1 MAMTKKD
8 QDALAAAGKA
18 WTEANARGDKAG
30 MEAAHKQAES
40 IRNSYGYSGGSD
52 GSQYIKGNSADS
64 KKFSSSGGNKTGGQY
79 VGVGAGDQY
88 NRNQV
93 GMTAADQA
101 ELNKWGAAYN
111 SAATQEEKDYAHKMA
126 EEIRAKYQYSG
137 GDDGSEY
144 LPFMNQYGTFPYPQ
158 PPKYTDQYSSRID
171 EMLDKLLNRDKF
183 SYDYTKDPLW
193 QQYQSQ
199 YLREGERAM
208 EDTLGQLSARTGGLS
223 SSWAQTAGQQAQNY
237 YASKAAD
244 KIPELYQL
252 AYNMY
257 LKDIDTQVQD
267 LGLLNDMSDRQYNRY
282 RDTMSDWMNDRNF
295 AYGVYRD
302 DIGDDRYKNEW
313 NYNVN
318 RDQISDNRY
327 ENETAYNR
335 ALQLLQAGIMPGND
349 VLTQAGLTAS
359 QAAGI
364 LANRT
369 KSSGGS
375 GGRRV
380 SSSSGGGGGTDWSKL
395 EAWVAK
401 YGDDSAEDYIG
412 EHYKELGYSSKSAA
426 LSGWKNHLLES
437 GYGEESQENLPVDM
451 DSVLA
456 LGYGPV
462 SEAYLADLV
471 KKGEVEMYAEDGKT
485 KFRKATPG
493 GYLAIRNN
501 LLR

>member
-40 IRNSYGYSGGSD
+40 IRGSYGYSGGSD

-101 ELNKWGAAYN
+101 ELSKWGAAYN

-158 PPKYTDQYSSRID
+158 PQKYTDQYSSRID

-237 YASKAAD
+237 YASQAAD

-257 LKDIDTQVQD
+257 LKDIDTQIQD

-302 DIGDDRYKNEW
+302 DISDNRYKNEW

-335 ALQLLQAGIMPGND
+335 ALQLLQAGIMPGSD

-369 KSSGGS
+369 KSSSGGS

-380 SSSSGGGGGTDWSKL
+380 SSSGGGGGQ
-395 EAWVAK
+395 
-401 YGDDSAEDYIG
+401 DYAG
-412 EHYKELGYSSKSAA
+412 LYKAA
-426 LSGWKNHLLES
+426 QES
-437 GYGEESQENLPVDM
+437 GYPKSFISNNYKKYGFTSATGLYDGYQSWESEDREESTGGSTDFKTR
-451 DSVLA
+451 VLNNMKDVVSKNGGLNSAQINQLKTYVLWHTLTEEDVNEILDA
-456 LGYGPV
+456 LGYG
-462 SEAYLADLV
+462 
-471 KKGEVEMYAEDGKT
+471 G
-485 KFRKATPG
+485 
-493 GYLAIRNN
+493 
-501 LLR
+501 

>member
-52 GSQYIKGNSADS
+52 GSQRIPTSSKG
-64 KKFSSSGGNKTGGQY
+64 SSSGGNKTGGQY

-158 PPKYTDQYSSRID
+158 PPKYTDQYSNRID

-208 EDTLGQLSARTGGLS
+208 EDTMGQLSARTGGLS

-237 YASKAAD
+237 YASQAAD

-267 LGLLNDMSDRQYNRY
+267 LGLLNNMSDRQYNRY
-282 RDTMSDWMNDRNF
+282 RDTMNDWMNDRNF

-335 ALQLLQAGIMPGND
+335 ALQLLQAGIMPGSD

-380 SSSSGGGGGTDWSKL
+380 SSSGGGGGGSQ
-395 EAWVAK
+395 
-401 YGDDSAEDYIG
+401 DYAG
-412 EHYKELGYSSKSAA
+412 LYKAA
-426 LSGWKNHLLES
+426 QES
-437 GYGEESQENLPVDM
+437 GYPKSFISNNYKKYGFTSATGLYDGYQSWENEDGTGDDTDFKTRVLNNMKDVVSKNGGLTSAQISQLKNYVAGHMLTEDEVNEILD
-451 DSVLA
+451 D
-456 LGYGPV
+456 LGYG
-462 SEAYLADLV
+462 
-471 KKGEVEMYAEDGKT
+471 G
-485 KFRKATPG
+485 
-493 GYLAIRNN
+493 
-501 LLR
+501 

>member
-30 MEAAHKQAES
+30 MEAAHRQAES

-79 VGVGAGDQY
+79 VGVAAGDQY
-88 NRNQV
+88 NRNQA

-101 ELNKWGAAYN
+101 ELSKWGAAYN

-126 EEIRAKYQYSG
+126 EGIRAKYQYSG

-208 EDTLGQLSARTGGLS
+208 QDTLGQLSARTGGLS

-237 YASKAAD
+237 YASQAAD

-257 LKDIDTQVQD
+257 LKDIDTQIQD
-267 LGLLNDMSDRQYNRY
+267 LGLLNDMSDRQYDRY

-318 RDQISDNRY
+318 RDQIGDKRY

-335 ALQLLQAGIMPGND
+335 ALQLLQAGIMPGSD

-364 LANRT
+364 LADRS
-369 KSSGGS
+369 KGSSGSS

-380 SSSSGGGGGTDWSKL
+380 SPSGGGGADWSKL
-395 EAWVAK
+395 EDWVAK
-401 YGDDSAEDYIG
+401 YGEDSAEDYIG

-426 LSGWKNHLLES
+426 LSGWKNHLLERGTEGRS
-437 GYGEESQENLPVDM
+437 PDLKTAVLNNLQDVVSKNGGLTSAQLEQLKNYVAGQMLTEDEVNEIL
-451 DSVLA
+451 DA
-456 LGYGPV
+456 LGYG
-462 SEAYLADLV
+462 
-471 KKGEVEMYAEDGKT
+471 G
-485 KFRKATPG
+485 
-493 GYLAIRNN
+493 
-501 LLR
+501 

>member
-40 IRNSYGYSGGSD
+40 IRGGYGYSGGSD
-52 GSQYIKGNSADS
+52 GSQRIPTSSKG
-64 KKFSSSGGNKTGGQY
+64 SSSGGNKTGGQY

-101 ELNKWGAAYN
+101 ELSKWGAAYN

-237 YASKAAD
+237 YASQAAD

-295 AYGVYRD
+295 AYSAYRD
-302 DIGDDRYKNEW
+302 DIGDDRYK
-313 NYNVN
+313 
-318 RDQISDNRY
+318 
-327 ENETAYNR
+327 NETAYNR
-335 ALQLLQAGIMPGND
+335 ALQLLQAGIMPGSD

-364 LANRT
+364 LANRS
-369 KSSGGS
+369 KGSSGGS
-375 GGRRV
+375 GSRRV
-380 SSSSGGGGGTDWSKL
+380 SSPSGGGQ
-395 EAWVAK
+395 
-401 YGDDSAEDYIG
+401 DYAG
-412 EHYKELGYSSKSAA
+412 LYKAA
-426 LSGWKNHLLES
+426 QES
-437 GYGEESQENLPVDM
+437 GYPKSFISNNYKKYGFTSATGLYDGYQSWESEDGTG
-451 DSVLA
+451 DDTDFKTRVLNNMKDVVSKNGGLNSAQISQLKNYVAGHMLTEDEVNEILDA
-456 LGYGPV
+456 LGYG
-462 SEAYLADLV
+462 
-471 KKGEVEMYAEDGKT
+471 G
-485 KFRKATPG
+485 
-493 GYLAIRNN
+493 
-501 LLR
+501 

>member
-18 WTEANARGDKAG
+18 WNEANARGDKAG

-40 IRNSYGYSGGSD
+40 IRGGYGYSGGSD
-52 GSQYIKGNSADS
+52 GSQRIPTSSKG
-64 KKFSSSGGNKTGGQY
+64 SSSGGNKTGGQY

-111 SAATQEEKDYAHKMA
+111 SAATQEEKNYAHKMA

-158 PPKYTDQYSSRID
+158 PQKYTDQYSSRID

-237 YASKAAD
+237 YASQAAD

-267 LGLLNDMSDRQYNRY
+267 LGLLNNMSDRQYNRY

-318 RDQISDNRY
+318 RDQIGDKRY

-335 ALQLLQAGIMPGND
+335 ALQLLQAGIMPGSD
-349 VLTQAGLTAS
+349 VLTQAGLTAG

-369 KSSGGS
+369 TSKSSGGS
-375 GGRRV
+375 SGRRV
-380 SSSSGGGGGTDWSKL
+380 SSPSGGGQ
-395 EAWVAK
+395 
-401 YGDDSAEDYIG
+401 DYAG
-412 EHYKELGYSSKSAA
+412 LYKAA
-426 LSGWKNHLLES
+426 QES
-437 GYGEESQENLPVDM
+437 GYPKSFISNNYKKYGFTSATGLYDGYQSWESEDGAGGDTDFKTRVLNNMKDVVSKNGGLNSAQINQLKTYVLWHTLTEEDVNEILD
-451 DSVLA
+451 A
-456 LGYGPV
+456 LGYG
-462 SEAYLADLV
+462 
-471 KKGEVEMYAEDGKT
+471 G
-485 KFRKATPG
+485 
-493 GYLAIRNN
+493 
-501 LLR
+501 

>member
-1 MAMTKKD
+1 MAMSKKD
-8 QDALAAAGKA
+8 QDALSAAGKA
-18 WTEANARGDKAG
+18 WNEANARGDKAG

-40 IRNSYGYSGGSD
+40 IRNNYGYSGGSD
-52 GSQYIKGNSADS
+52 GSQHITGNSADS

-88 NRNQV
+88 NRDQV
-93 GMTAADQA
+93 GMSAADQA
-101 ELNKWGAAYN
+101 ELSKWGEAYN
-111 SAATQEEKDYAHKMA
+111 NATSQAEKDYAHKMA
-126 EEIRAKYQYSG
+126 EEIRARYQYSG
-137 GDDGSEY
+137 GGDGSEY

-158 PPKYTDQYSSRID
+158 PPQYTDQYSSRID

-237 YASKAAD
+237 YASQAAD

-267 LGLLNDMSDRQYNRY
+267 LGLLNNMSDRQYNRY

-327 ENETAYNR
+327 ESETAYNR
-335 ALQLLQAGIMPGND
+335 ALQLLQAGIMPGSD

-369 KSSGGS
+369 KSSSGGS

-380 SSSSGGGGGTDWSKL
+380 SSSGGGGGQ
-395 EAWVAK
+395 
-401 YGDDSAEDYIG
+401 DYAG
-412 EHYKELGYSSKSAA
+412 LYKAA
-426 LSGWKNHLLES
+426 QES
-437 GYGEESQENLPVDM
+437 GYPKSFISNNYKKYGFTSATGLYDGYQSWESGDREESTGGSTDFKTR
-451 DSVLA
+451 VLNNMKDVVSKNGGLTSAQISQLKNYVAGHMLTEDEVNEILDA
-456 LGYGPV
+456 LGYG
-462 SEAYLADLV
+462 
-471 KKGEVEMYAEDGKT
+471 G
-485 KFRKATPG
+485 
-493 GYLAIRNN
+493 
-501 LLR
+501 

>member
-18 WTEANARGDKAG
+18 WNEANARGDKAG

-40 IRNSYGYSGGSD
+40 IRGNYGYSGGSD
-52 GSQYIKGNSADS
+52 GSQRIPTSSKG
-64 KKFSSSGGNKTGGQY
+64 SSSGGNKTGGQY

-101 ELNKWGAAYN
+101 ELSKWGAAYN

-208 EDTLGQLSARTGGLS
+208 EDTMGQLSARTGGLS

-237 YASKAAD
+237 YASQAAD

-295 AYGVYRD
+295 AY
-302 DIGDDRYKNEW
+302 
-313 NYNVN
+313 
-318 RDQISDNRY
+318 
-327 ENETAYNR
+327 
-335 ALQLLQAGIMPGND
+335 
-349 VLTQAGLTAS
+349 
-359 QAAGI
+359 
-364 LANRT
+364 
-369 KSSGGS
+369 
-375 GGRRV
+375 RV
-380 SSSSGGGGGTDWSKL
+380 
-395 EAWVAK
+395 
-401 YGDDSAEDYIG
+401 
-412 EHYKELGYSSKSAA
+412 
-426 LSGWKNHLLES
+426 
-437 GYGEESQENLPVDM
+437 
-451 DSVLA
+451 
-456 LGYGPV
+456 
-462 SEAYLADLV
+462 
-471 KKGEVEMYAEDGKT
+471 
-485 KFRKATPG
+485 
-493 GYLAIRNN
+493 
-501 LLR
+501 

>member
-30 MEAAHKQAES
+30 MDAAHKQAES

-52 GSQYIKGNSADS
+52 GSQHITGNSADS

-101 ELNKWGAAYN
+101 ELSKWGAAYN

-158 PPKYTDQYSSRID
+158 PPQYTDQYSSRID

-183 SYDYTKDPLW
+183 SYDNTKDPLW

-237 YASKAAD
+237 YASQAAD

-257 LKDIDTQVQD
+257 LKDIDTQIQD

-302 DIGDDRYKNEW
+302 DISDDRYKNEW

-335 ALQLLQAGIMPGND
+335 ALQLLQAGIMPGSD

-380 SSSSGGGGGTDWSKL
+380 SPSGGGGG
-395 EAWVAK
+395 
-401 YGDDSAEDYIG
+401 GQDYAG
-412 EHYKELGYSSKSAA
+412 LYKAA
-426 LSGWKNHLLES
+426 QES
-437 GYGEESQENLPVDM
+437 GYPKSFISNNYKKYGFTSATGLYDGYQSWESGDGEESTGD
-451 DSVLA
+451 DTDFKTRVLNNMKDVVSKNGGLNSA
-456 LGYGPV
+456 QISQLKNYVAGHMLTEDEVNEILDTLGYG
-462 SEAYLADLV
+462 
-471 KKGEVEMYAEDGKT
+471 G
-485 KFRKATPG
+485 
-493 GYLAIRNN
+493 
-501 LLR
+501 

>member
-40 IRNSYGYSGGSD
+40 IRGSYGYSGGSD

-101 ELNKWGAAYN
+101 ELSKWGAAYN

-158 PPKYTDQYSSRID
+158 PPQYTDQYSSRID

-237 YASKAAD
+237 YSSQAAD

-257 LKDIDTQVQD
+257 LKDIDTQIQD

-282 RDTMSDWMNDRNF
+282 RDIMSDWMNDRNF

-335 ALQLLQAGIMPGND
+335 ALHLLQAGIMPGSD

-369 KSSGGS
+369 TSKSSGGSS

-380 SSSSGGGGGTDWSKL
+380 SSSGGGSQ
-395 EAWVAK
+395 
-401 YGDDSAEDYIG
+401 DYAG
-412 EHYKELGYSSKSAA
+412 LYKAA
-426 LSGWKNHLLES
+426 QES
-437 GYGEESQENLPVDM
+437 GYPKSFISNNYKKYGFTSATGLYDGYQSWESEDGAGGDM
-451 DSVLA
+451 DFKTRVLNNMKDVVSKNGGLNSAQISQLKNYVAGHMLTEDEVNEILDA
-456 LGYGPV
+456 LGYG
-462 SEAYLADLV
+462 
-471 KKGEVEMYAEDGKT
+471 G
-485 KFRKATPG
+485 
-493 GYLAIRNN
+493 
-501 LLR
+501 

>member
-18 WTEANARGDKAG
+18 WNEANARGDKAG

-40 IRNSYGYSGGSD
+40 IRGGYGYSGGSD

-111 SAATQEEKDYAHKMA
+111 SAATQKEKDYAHKMA

-158 PPKYTDQYSSRID
+158 PQKYTDRYSSRID

-208 EDTLGQLSARTGGLS
+208 EDTMGQLSARTGGLS
-223 SSWAQTAGQQAQNY
+223 SSWAQTAAQQAQNY
-237 YASKAAD
+237 YASQAAD

-267 LGLLNDMSDRQYNRY
+267 LGLLNNMSDRQYNRY

-327 ENETAYNR
+327 ESETAYNR
-335 ALQLLQAGIMPGND
+335 ALQLLQAGIMPGSD

-369 KSSGGS
+369 TSKSSGGS

-380 SSSSGGGGGTDWSKL
+380 SSPSGGGQ
-395 EAWVAK
+395 
-401 YGDDSAEDYIG
+401 DYAG
-412 EHYKELGYSSKSAA
+412 LYKAA
-426 LSGWKNHLLES
+426 QES
-437 GYGEESQENLPVDM
+437 GYPKSFISNNYKKYGFTSATGLYDGYQSWESEVGAGDDM
-451 DSVLA
+451 DFKTRVLNNMKDVVSKNGGLNSAQINQLKTYVLWHTLTEEDVNEILDA
-456 LGYGPV
+456 LGYG
-462 SEAYLADLV
+462 
-471 KKGEVEMYAEDGKT
+471 G
-485 KFRKATPG
+485 
-493 GYLAIRNN
+493 
-501 LLR
+501 

>member
-40 IRNSYGYSGGSD
+40 IRNNYGYSGGSD
-52 GSQYIKGNSADS
+52 GSQRIPASSKG
-64 KKFSSSGGNKTGGQY
+64 SSSGGNKTGGQY

-101 ELNKWGAAYN
+101 ELSKWGKVYN
-111 SAATQEEKDYAHKMA
+111 SATTQEEKDYAHKMA
-126 EEIRAKYQYSG
+126 EEIRARYQYSG
-137 GDDGSEY
+137 GRDGSEY

-223 SSWAQTAGQQAQNY
+223 SSWAQTAAQQAQNY
-237 YASKAAD
+237 YASQAAD

-257 LKDIDTQVQD
+257 LKDIDNQMQD
-267 LGLLNDMSDRQYNRY
+267 LGLLNDMSDRQYSRY

-335 ALQLLQAGIMPGND
+335 ALQLLQAGIMPGSD

-364 LANRT
+364 LANRS
-369 KSSGGS
+369 KGSSGGS

-380 SSSSGGGGGTDWSKL
+380 SSSGGGSDQDYSALYRAAMDSGYPKSFISNNYK
-395 EAWVAK
+395 K
-401 YGDDSAEDYIG
+401 YGFSSATGLYDGYQEWAGTQGTGADRTSLNYDQDSGIFTWDGRDYN
-412 EHYKELGYSSKSAA
+412 SVSA
-426 LSGWKNHLLES
+426 LSEALTNAGLTD
-437 GYGEESQENLPVDM
+437 EEAE
-451 DSVLA
+451 A
-456 LGYGPV
+456 LKRKLSMFGF
-462 SEAYLADLV
+462 EA
-471 KKGEVEMYAEDGKT
+471 
-485 KFRKATPG
+485 
-493 GYLAIRNN
+493 
-501 LLR
+501 

>member
-18 WTEANARGDKAG
+18 WNEANARGDKAG

-158 PPKYTDQYSSRID
+158 PPKYTDQYSNRID

-237 YASKAAD
+237 YASQAAD

-267 LGLLNDMSDRQYNRY
+267 LGLLNNMSDRQYNRY

-335 ALQLLQAGIMPGND
+335 ALQLLQAGIMPGSD

-369 KSSGGS
+369 TNKSSGGSSGGS

-380 SSSSGGGGGTDWSKL
+380 SSSGGGSQ
-395 EAWVAK
+395 
-401 YGDDSAEDYIG
+401 DYAG
-412 EHYKELGYSSKSAA
+412 LYKAA
-426 LSGWKNHLLES
+426 QES
-437 GYGEESQENLPVDM
+437 GYPKSFISNNYKKYGFTSATGLYDGYQSWENENETGDDTDFKTRVLNNMKDAVSKNGGLNSAQISQLKNYVAGHMLTEDEVNEILD
-451 DSVLA
+451 A
-456 LGYGPV
+456 LGYG
-462 SEAYLADLV
+462 
-471 KKGEVEMYAEDGKT
+471 G
-485 KFRKATPG
+485 
-493 GYLAIRNN
+493 
-501 LLR
+501 

>member
-30 MEAAHKQAES
+30 MEAAHRQAES
-40 IRNSYGYSGGSD
+40 IRNSYGYSGGGD
-52 GSQYIKGNSADS
+52 GSQRIPTSS
-64 KKFSSSGGNKTGGQY
+64 KSNGGSGGNKTGGQY
-79 VGVGAGDQY
+79 VGVAAGDQY

-93 GMTAADQA
+93 GMTAADQT
-101 ELNKWGAAYN
+101 ELSKWGAAYN

-126 EEIRAKYQYSG
+126 EDIRAKYQYSG

-158 PPKYTDQYSSRID
+158 PQKYTDQYSSRID

-208 EDTLGQLSARTGGLS
+208 QDTLGQLSARTGGLS

-237 YASKAAD
+237 YASQAAD

-257 LKDIDTQVQD
+257 LKDIDTQIQD
-267 LGLLNDMSDRQYNRY
+267 LGLLNDMSDRQYDRY

-318 RDQISDNRY
+318 RDQIGDKRY

-335 ALQLLQAGIMPGND
+335 ALQLLQAGIMPGSD

-364 LANRT
+364 LANRS
-369 KSSGGS
+369 KGSSGGS
-375 GGRRV
+375 GGRRA
-380 SSSSGGGGGTDWSKL
+380 SPSGGGGADWSKL
-395 EAWVAK
+395 EDWVAK
-401 YGDDSAEDYIG
+401 YGEDSAEDYIG

-426 LSGWKNHLLES
+426 LSGWKNHLLERGTEGRS
-437 GYGEESQENLPVDM
+437 PDLKTAVLNNLQDVVSKNGGLTSAQLEQLKNYVAGQMLTEDEVNEIL
-451 DSVLA
+451 DA
-456 LGYGPV
+456 LGYG
-462 SEAYLADLV
+462 
-471 KKGEVEMYAEDGKT
+471 G
-485 KFRKATPG
+485 
-493 GYLAIRNN
+493 
-501 LLR
+501 

>member
-208 EDTLGQLSARTGGLS
+208 EDTMGQLSARTGGLS

-237 YASKAAD
+237 YASQAAD

-267 LGLLNDMSDRQYNRY
+267 LGLLNNMSDRQYNRY

-335 ALQLLQAGIMPGND
+335 ALQLLQAGIMPGSD

-369 KSSGGS
+369 TSKSSGGSSGGS

-380 SSSSGGGGGTDWSKL
+380 SSSGGGSQ
-395 EAWVAK
+395 
-401 YGDDSAEDYIG
+401 DYAG
-412 EHYKELGYSSKSAA
+412 LYKAA
-426 LSGWKNHLLES
+426 QES
-437 GYGEESQENLPVDM
+437 GYPKSFISNNYKKYGFTSATGLYDGYQSWENENETGDDTDFKTRVLNNMKDVVSKNGGLNSAQINQLKTYVLWHKLTEEDVNEILD
-451 DSVLA
+451 A
-456 LGYGPV
+456 LGYG
-462 SEAYLADLV
+462 
-471 KKGEVEMYAEDGKT
+471 G
-485 KFRKATPG
+485 
-493 GYLAIRNN
+493 
-501 LLR
+501 

>member
-18 WTEANARGDKAG
+18 WNEANARGDKAG

-64 KKFSSSGGNKTGGQY
+64 KKFSSSVGNKTGGQY

-237 YASKAAD
+237 YASQAAD

-257 LKDIDTQVQD
+257 LKDIDNQVQD
-267 LGLLNDMSDRQYNRY
+267 LGLLNNMSDRQYNRY

-335 ALQLLQAGIMPGND
+335 ALQLLQAGIMPGSD

-369 KSSGGS
+369 TSKSSGGSSGGS

-380 SSSSGGGGGTDWSKL
+380 SSSGGGSQ
-395 EAWVAK
+395 
-401 YGDDSAEDYIG
+401 DYAG
-412 EHYKELGYSSKSAA
+412 LYKAA
-426 LSGWKNHLLES
+426 QES
-437 GYGEESQENLPVDM
+437 GYPKSFISNNYKKYGFTSATGLYDGYQSWENEDGAGDDM
-451 DSVLA
+451 DFKTRVLNNMKDVVSKNGGLNSAQINQLKTYVLWHKLTEEDVNEILDA
-456 LGYGPV
+456 LGYG
-462 SEAYLADLV
+462 
-471 KKGEVEMYAEDGKT
+471 G
-485 KFRKATPG
+485 
-493 GYLAIRNN
+493 
-501 LLR
+501 

>member
-40 IRNSYGYSGGSD
+40 IRAGYGYSGGSD

-79 VGVGAGDQY
+79 VGVAAGDQY

-101 ELNKWGAAYN
+101 ELSKWGAAYN

-126 EEIRAKYQYSG
+126 EGIRAKYQYSG

-183 SYDYTKDPLW
+183 TYDYTQDPLW

-208 EDTLGQLSARTGGLS
+208 EDTLGQLSARTGGLA

-237 YASKAAD
+237 YASQAAD

-257 LKDIDTQVQD
+257 LKDIDTQIQD
-267 LGLLNDMSDRQYNRY
+267 LGLLSDMSDRQYDRY

-318 RDQISDNRY
+318 RDQISDKRY
-327 ENETAYNR
+327 ENETAYDR
-335 ALQLLQAGIMPGND
+335 ALQLLQAGIMPGGD
-349 VLTQAGLTAS
+349 VLTKAGLTAS

-364 LANRT
+364 IANRT
-369 KSSGGS
+369 KSSGGDKTNPKK
-375 GGRRV
+375 
-380 SSSSGGGGGTDWSKL
+380 TDDQSVYSKMQQAGITSEG
-395 EAWVAK
+395 EAYAWLIANGYNTTQAGKLAGYYLDWTNDNPV
-401 YGDDSAEDYIG
+401 E
-412 EHYKELGYSSKSAA
+412 ETPEEL
-426 LSGWKNHLLES
+426 
-437 GYGEESQENLPVDM
+437 PIDM

-462 SEAYLADLV
+462 SESYLASLV
-471 KKGEVEMYAEDGKT
+471 NSGKVEMYTEDGKT
-485 KFRKATPG
+485 KFRKAGTNK
-493 GYLAIRNN
+493 YQDIRDS
-501 LLR
+501 LF

>member
-30 MEAAHKQAES
+30 MDAAHKQAES
-40 IRNSYGYSGGSD
+40 IRNNYGYSGGSD
-52 GSQYIKGNSADS
+52 GSQRIPTSSKG
-64 KKFSSSGGNKTGGQY
+64 SSSGGNKTGGQY

-101 ELNKWGAAYN
+101 ELSKWGAAYN
-111 SAATQEEKDYAHKMA
+111 SAATQEEKNYAHKMA

-158 PPKYTDQYSSRID
+158 PPQYTDRYSSRVD

-237 YASKAAD
+237 YASQAAD

-257 LKDIDTQVQD
+257 LKDIDTQIQD

-302 DIGDDRYKNEW
+302 DISDDRYKNEW

-335 ALQLLQAGIMPGND
+335 ALQLLQAGIMPGSD

-380 SSSSGGGGGTDWSKL
+380 SSSGGGGGGSQ
-395 EAWVAK
+395 
-401 YGDDSAEDYIG
+401 DYAG
-412 EHYKELGYSSKSAA
+412 LYKAA
-426 LSGWKNHLLES
+426 QES
-437 GYGEESQENLPVDM
+437 GYPKSFISNNYKKYGFTSATGLYDGYQSWESGDGEESTGDNTDFKTR
-451 DSVLA
+451 VLNNMKDVVSKNGGLNSAQINQLKTYVLWHTLTEEDVNEILDA
-456 LGYGPV
+456 LGYG
-462 SEAYLADLV
+462 
-471 KKGEVEMYAEDGKT
+471 G
-485 KFRKATPG
+485 
-493 GYLAIRNN
+493 
-501 LLR
+501 

>member
-40 IRNSYGYSGGSD
+40 IRGSYGYSGGSD

-101 ELNKWGAAYN
+101 ELSKWGAAYN

-208 EDTLGQLSARTGGLS
+208 QDTLGQVSARTGGLS

-237 YASKAAD
+237 YASQAAD

-257 LKDIDTQVQD
+257 LKDIDTQIQD

-295 AYGVYRD
+295 AYSAYRD

-335 ALQLLQAGIMPGND
+335 ALQLLQAGIMPGSD

-364 LANRT
+364 LANRS
-369 KSSGGS
+369 KGSSGGS

-380 SSSSGGGGGTDWSKL
+380 SSPSGGSQ
-395 EAWVAK
+395 
-401 YGDDSAEDYIG
+401 DYAG
-412 EHYKELGYSSKSAA
+412 LYKAA
-426 LSGWKNHLLES
+426 QES
-437 GYGEESQENLPVDM
+437 GYPKSFISNNYKKYGFTSATGLYDGYQSWESDDGAGDDM
-451 DSVLA
+451 DFKTRVLNNMKDVVSKNGGLNSAQISQLKNYVAGHMLTEDEVNEILDA
-456 LGYGPV
+456 LGYG
-462 SEAYLADLV
+462 
-471 KKGEVEMYAEDGKT
+471 G
-485 KFRKATPG
+485 
-493 GYLAIRNN
+493 
-501 LLR
+501 

>member
-18 WTEANARGDKAG
+18 WTEANSRGDKAG

-158 PPKYTDQYSSRID
+158 PPKYTDQYSNRID

-237 YASKAAD
+237 YASQAAD

-267 LGLLNDMSDRQYNRY
+267 LGLLNNMSDRQYNRY

-335 ALQLLQAGIMPGND
+335 ALQLLQAGIMPGSD

-380 SSSSGGGGGTDWSKL
+380 SSSGGGGGGSQ
-395 EAWVAK
+395 
-401 YGDDSAEDYIG
+401 DYTG
-412 EHYKELGYSSKSAA
+412 LYKAA
-426 LSGWKNHLLES
+426 QES
-437 GYGEESQENLPVDM
+437 GYPKSFISNNYKKYGFTSATGLYDGYQSWENEDGTGYDTDFKTRVLNNMKDVVSKNGGLTSAQISQLKNYVAGHMLTEDEVNEILD
-451 DSVLA
+451 A
-456 LGYGPV
+456 LGYG
-462 SEAYLADLV
+462 
-471 KKGEVEMYAEDGKT
+471 G
-485 KFRKATPG
+485 
-493 GYLAIRNN
+493 
-501 LLR
+501 

>member
-40 IRNSYGYSGGSD
+40 IRAGYGYSGGSD
-52 GSQYIKGNSADS
+52 GSQRIPTSS
-64 KKFSSSGGNKTGGQY
+64 KSSSSGGNKTGGQY

-101 ELNKWGAAYN
+101 ELSKWGAAYN
-111 SAATQEEKDYAHKMA
+111 SAATQEEKDHAHKMA

-137 GDDGSEY
+137 GGDGSEY
-144 LPFMNQYGTFPYPQ
+144 LPFMNQYGTFPYPKSPQ
-158 PPKYTDQYSSRID
+158 YTDQYSSRID

-208 EDTLGQLSARTGGLS
+208 EDTLGQLSARTGGLA

-237 YASKAAD
+237 YASQAAD

-257 LKDIDTQVQD
+257 LKDIDTQIQD
-267 LGLLNDMSDRQYNRY
+267 LGLLNDMSDRQYDRY

-295 AYGVYRD
+295 AYGAYRD
-302 DIGDDRYKNEW
+302 DISDDRYKNEW

-318 RDQISDNRY
+318 RDQIGDKRY
-327 ENETAYNR
+327 ESETAYDR
-335 ALQLLQAGIMPGND
+335 ALQLLQAGIMPGSD

-364 LANRT
+364 IANRT
-369 KSSGGS
+369 KSSSTGTRTGTKS
-375 GGRRV
+375 GGN
-380 SSSSGGGGGTDWSKL
+380 GGTDWTGV
-395 EAWVAK
+395 EDWVSQ
-401 YGDDSAEDYIG
+401 YGEDSAEDYIG
-412 EHYKELGYSSKSAA
+412 EHYKDLGYSSKSAA

-437 GYGEESQENLPVDM
+437 GDGEKSQEDLPVDM

-456 LGYGPV
+456 LGYGPI